1 LKKGENM
8 AKDIKSQVHL
18 INILQGTK
26 DHHPNFTLFLGAG
39 ASATSGVKTS
49 KEIIKEWRESFK
61 KNVPE
66 EKLEDMRWYNRPEE
80 YSQLFELLYDQPS
93 QRREYIESCLKNA
106 EPSWGYI
113 YLVNLLRKS
122 NPVFNTVFTTNFDDL
137 LNEACYLFSSDVRP
151 LVCAHDSSVRNLR
164 ITSKRPKIIKL
175 HGDFLFDDIKN
186 TARELESLENN
197 MRDKFKQYAPEF
209 GMIVVG
215 YAGNDRSVMDNINTL
230 LRTEDNYP
238 HGVYWC
244 VRSNDEI
251 SQNVTDLERFP
262 SFRLVEIQGFDELF
276 ADINSALELNLQPE
290 MIDPYKAMSARLN
303 SLVKS
308 ASVPDDPDK
317 IHPAI
322 KRDIEQLASKIK
334 EQTTERKDGETNII
348 IKTDGAL
355 PEPPLQLLAEA
366 AYRSEAY
373 GDARN
378 YINLQLE
385 SSKPDTSAY
394 SLGIKILT
402 REWDKEFA
410 DKIFESIKANCA
422 RIDYDECTLMALDLI
437 NIKKYTY
444 ADELLGIGYT
454 NLKQQESY
462 SAEDEEIYV
471 LNKAQMKRHQGIEL
485 DENELFEIKGITNSN
500 SRSMQMGA
508 NILLEKYEEALEILE
523 DIAFVTMLEW
533 PIIKLFP
540 TRYETKLTAIR
551 KKVDGKK

>member
-1 LKKGENM
+1 M
-8 AKDIKSQVHL
+8 AKDRKSQIHL

-49 KEIIKEWRESFK
+49 KEIIKEWRELFE

-66 EKLEDMRWYNRPEE
+66 ENLEDMRWYNRPEE

-106 EPSWGYI
+106 KPSWGYI
-113 YLVNLLRKS
+113 YLVNLLRES
-122 NPVFNTVFTTNFDDL
+122 NHVFNTVFTTNFDDL
-137 LNEACYLFSSDVRP
+137 LNEACYSFSSDVRP

-262 SFRLVEIQGFDELF
+262 SFHLVEIQGFDELF

-290 MIDPYKAMSARLN
+290 MIDPYKAMSVRLN
-303 SLVKS
+303 LLVKS
-308 ASVPDDPDK
+308 ASVPDEPDK

-322 KRDIEQLASKIK
+322 KRDIEQLASRIK
-334 EQTTERKDGETNII
+334 EQTTKRKEGETKII
-348 IKTDGAL
+348 IKTNVTS
-355 PEPPLQLLAEA
+355 PEPPFQLFAEA

-373 GDARN
+373 DDARN
-378 YINLQLE
+378 FINHQLE
-385 SSKPDTSAY
+385 SSEPDTSTY
-394 SLGIKILT
+394 SLAIKILT
-402 REWDKEFA
+402 KKWDKKFA
-410 DKIFESIKANCA
+410 DEIFESIKANCA
-422 RIDYDECTLMALDLI
+422 RINYGACVTMSLDLI

-444 ADELLGIGYT
+444 AEEILDVGYT
-454 NLKQQESY
+454 NLKQQGAYPATE
-462 SAEDEEIYV
+462 EDIYL
-471 LNKAQMKRHQGIEL
+471 LNKAQIKRHQDIGLDKTEL
-485 DENELFEIKGITNSN
+485 SEIKRIANTG
-500 SRSMQMGA
+500 SRLLRMGA
-508 NILLEKYEEALEILE
+508 NILLEEFDKALETLE
-523 DIAFVTMLEW
+523 DMADILILEW

-540 TRYETKLTAIR
+540 TQYETQLKAIK
-551 KKVDGKK
+551 KKVGGKK

>member
-1 LKKGENM
+1 M
-8 AKDIKSQVHL
+8 AKDRKSQVHL

-106 EPSWGYI
+106 KPSWGYI
-113 YLVNLLRKS
+113 YLVNLLRES

-230 LRTEDNYP
+230 LRTGDNYP

-262 SFRLVEIQGFDELF
+262 SFHLVEIYGFDELF
-276 ADINSALELNLQPE
+276 ADIHNALELNLPLE
-290 MIDPYKAMSARLN
+290 MTDPLKAVSTKLN
-303 SLVKS
+303 LLVKS
-308 ASVPDDPDK
+308 ASVPDEPDK
-317 IHPAI
+317 IHPVI
-322 KRDIEQLASKIK
+322 KRDIEQLASRIK
-334 EQTTERKDGETNII
+334 GQTTEKKDGETTVI
-348 IKTDGAL
+348 IKTGGEV
-355 PEPPLQLLAEA
+355 PSPPFQLFAEA

-373 GDARN
+373 SDARN
-378 YINLQLE
+378 FINRQLE
-385 SSKPDTSAY
+385 SSEPDISVY

-402 REWDKEFA
+402 KEWGEKFA
-410 DKIFESIKANCA
+410 EKIFNSIRTNCA
-422 RIDYDECTLMALDLI
+422 RVHYGECTNMSLDLI

-444 ADELLGIGYT
+444 ADEILDIGHT
-454 NLKQQESY
+454 NLKQQEAY
-462 SAEDEEIYV
+462 TATDEDIYV
-471 LNKAQMKRHQGIEL
+471 LNKAQIKRHQGIEL
-485 DENELFEIKGITNSN
+485 DKTELIEIKRIANTGSK
-500 SRSMQMGA
+500 SLRMGA
-508 NILLEKYEEALEILE
+508 SILLEHYDKALSILE
-523 DIAFVTMLEW
+523 DIAYISMLEW
-533 PIIKLFP
+533 PILKLFP
-540 TRYETKLTAIR
+540 TRYETQLKAIK